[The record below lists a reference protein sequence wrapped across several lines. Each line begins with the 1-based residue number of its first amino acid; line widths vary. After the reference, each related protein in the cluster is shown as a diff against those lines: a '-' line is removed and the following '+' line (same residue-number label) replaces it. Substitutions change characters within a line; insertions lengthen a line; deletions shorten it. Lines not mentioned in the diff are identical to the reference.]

1 MNFKDILWMP
11 IDLPVFDMKDELV
24 NDFSVDF
31 IADAKDYDVRGQL
44 FLEHS
49 NNYSISK
56 VKEGLTNSQN
66 HLIDYCK
73 TNLPF
78 TDLVNIK
85 IHHIKTTGMKLHI
98 DFGDPEKNLEL
109 FNHTNEH
116 EPCGFRMIIKGTK
129 SGDMVVST
137 NDKIIVPTM
146 PDETDWYA
154 LNYTEGLHGS
164 NPSSTDIDDRYV
176 LFCMGWIDKDKH
188 KELINRSIDKYSDFI
203 VKN

>member
-1 MNFKDILWMP
+1 
-11 IDLPVFDMKDELV
+11 
-24 NDFSVDF
+24 
-31 IADAKDYDVRGQL
+31 
-44 FLEHS
+44 
-49 NNYSISK
+49 
-56 VKEGLTNSQN
+56 
-66 HLIDYCK
+66 
-73 TNLPF
+73 
-78 TDLVNIK
+78 
-85 IHHIKTTGMKLHI
+85 MKLHI

-109 FNHTNEH
+109 FKHTNEH
-116 EPCGFRMIIKGTK
+116 EPCGFRMIVKGTK

-164 NPSSTDIDDRYV
+164 NPASTDIDDRYV

>member
-31 IADAKDYDVRGQL
+31 VADAKDYDVRGQL

-73 TNLPF
+73 THLPF

-85 IHHIKTTGMKLHI
+85 IHHITTTGMKLHV

-109 FNHTNEH
+109 FKHTNEH

-164 NPSSTDIDDRYV
+164 NPLSTDIDDRYV

>member
-1 MNFKDILWMP
+1 MDFKDILWMP

-31 IADAKDYDVRGQL
+31 VADAKDYDVRGQL

-73 TNLPF
+73 THLPF

-85 IHHIKTTGMKLHI
+85 IHHITTTGMKLHV

-109 FNHTNEH
+109 FKHTNEH

-164 NPSSTDIDDRYV
+164 QPLSTDIDDRSV